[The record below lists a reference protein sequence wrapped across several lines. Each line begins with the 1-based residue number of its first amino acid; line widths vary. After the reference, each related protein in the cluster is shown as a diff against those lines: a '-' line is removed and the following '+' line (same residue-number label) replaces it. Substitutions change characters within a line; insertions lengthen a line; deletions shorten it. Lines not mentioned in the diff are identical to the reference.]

1 MRADPACRF
10 PEHRSTDWALE
21 HDLTWQCGICQA
33 PSRAVVKV
41 GMAVYRDNDIGAT
54 VPGEGLSPAEADR
67 LGELEQVV
75 ARGLRTFVEVGNALA
90 EIRDQ
95 RLYRVG
101 HRTFEDYCRERW
113 DLSRPYAYNLID
125 AAAVSAIADTAGLPV
140 PASEAV
146 ARALVPLKRD
156 PARVRAAW
164 ADTVAEHGPTPTARQ
179 VRARVKGATRL
190 AVRDATTRRSWHASS
205 HWPKSWPSD
214 CTSWRLAISPKN
226 SATSWLVR
234 STRCCSS
241 PTGSAMPERRA

>member
-179 VRARVKGATRL
+179 VRARVKGGDETRGKGRDYEEIVARIVAL
-190 AVRDATTRRSWHASS
+190 AEELAERLHELASRDLTEEQRDELARAIDTLLLISNGVRDA
-205 HWPKSWPSD
+205 
-214 CTSWRLAISPKN
+214 
-226 SATSWLVR
+226 
-234 STRCCSS
+234 
-241 PTGSAMPERRA
+241 